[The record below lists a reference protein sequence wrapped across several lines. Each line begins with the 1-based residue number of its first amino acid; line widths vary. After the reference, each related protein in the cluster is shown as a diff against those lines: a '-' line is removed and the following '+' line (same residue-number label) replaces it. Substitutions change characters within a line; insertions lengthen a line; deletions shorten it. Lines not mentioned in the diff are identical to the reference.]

1 MASSF
6 CKSAV
11 RVASSSFANRSRTF
25 AQKQSIPLLFSSQAA
40 PPRVS
45 RILSVVGSVESLMP
59 LHTAIADARLT
70 SNIASNS
77 TCWSMLSQDFAVP
90 R

>member
-25 AQKQSIPLLFSSQAA
+25 AQKPSIPLLFSSQS
-40 PPRVS
+40 PRFS

-59 LHTAIADARLT
+59 LHSAIADARLT

-77 TCWSMLSQDFAVP
+77 TCWSWLSQDFAVP

>member
-25 AQKQSIPLLFSSQAA
+25 AQKPSIPLLFSSQS
-40 PPRVS
+40 PRFS

-59 LHTAIADARLT
+59 LHSAIADARLT

-77 TCWSMLSQDFAVP
+77 TCWSWLSQGTAFV
-90 R
+90 

>member
-1 MASSF
+1 MASAF
-6 CKSAV
+6 CKSAA

-25 AQKQSIPLLFSSQAA
+25 AQKPSTPLLFSSQV
-40 PPRVS
+40 PRVS

-59 LHTAIADARLT
+59 LHSAIANARLT
-70 SNIASNS
+70 SNIASDS
-77 TCWSMLSQDFAVP
+77 TCWSWLSQDFAVP

>member
-77 TCWSMLSQDFAVP
+77 TCWSMLSQGLEKTL
-90 R
+90 

>member
-6 CKSAV
+6 CKSAA

-25 AQKQSIPLLFSSQAA
+25 AQKPSIPLMFSSQA
-40 PPRVS
+40 PRVS

-59 LHTAIADARLT
+59 LHSAIADARLT

-77 TCWSMLSQDFAVP
+77 TCWSWLSQGIAFI
-90 R
+90 

>member
-6 CKSAV
+6 CKSAA

-25 AQKQSIPLLFSSQAA
+25 AQKPSIPLMFSSQA
-40 PPRVS
+40 PRVS

-59 LHTAIADARLT
+59 LHSAIADARLT

-77 TCWSMLSQDFAVP
+77 TCWSWLSQGLEKTL
-90 R
+90 

>member
-11 RVASSSFANRSRTF
+11 RVATNSFANRSRTF
-25 AQKQSIPLLFSSQAA
+25 AQKQSIPLLFSSQA
-40 PPRVS
+40 PRVS

-59 LHTAIADARLT
+59 LHSAIADARLT

-77 TCWSMLSQDFAVP
+77 TCWSWLSQGIRLV
-90 R
+90 